1 MPVNSLYPNLN
12 DVELGERGTDSSS
25 TSDRGGDDILT
36 IFDNH
41 CNPDGQLPV
50 SEFAR
55 IVEIYRDTL
64 SETTIRKLLNYA
76 DKNKDGF
83 ISRAEIGHLNS
94 EDASVV
100 QKNANINASEL
111 TAFKRG
117 VGFAGRIVMLNKEDQ
132 KAYMEQYS
140 CCPPAIF
147 IAIISLV
154 QIGIFIY
161 YGVSYGK
168 WFSYPPQLTSSPLI
182 FDLRRRQEAWRFIS
196 YMLLHA
202 DVEHITVNVVLQLA
216 IGIPLEMVH
225 GPLRIIPIYLAG
237 VLGGSFASAVFDPQV
252 VLVGASGGVYAL
264 ISAHLAN
271 VVLNGDV
278 MNKVVGIIRAVFVF
292 FILGADFGYS
302 IYRRLKD
309 DKYTSNVSF
318 VAHVAGSIAGLSM
331 GLIALMN
338 FKKSLRDKVAFW
350 IAVGV
355 YCGFMVFGIFWIIFY
370 IPGYFDT

>member
-1 MPVNSLYPNLN
+1 MPVNSLYPKLDNVEL
-12 DVELGERGTDSSS
+12 ELGERRVNTHMEQSEDS
-25 TSDRGGDDILT
+25 ILT

-41 CNPDGQLPV
+41 CNPDGRLPV
-50 SEFAR
+50 AQFAR
-55 IVEIYRDTL
+55 IVEIYRETL
-64 SETTIRKLLNYA
+64 SELTIRKLLDYA

-83 ISRAEIGHLNS
+83 ISKTEIGQLNS
-94 EDASVV
+94 EDTYVI
-100 QKNANINASEL
+100 QKKANINASEL

-117 VGFAGRIVMLNKEDQ
+117 VGFAGRIVLLKKEDQ
-132 KAYMEQYS
+132 VVYMEEYS

-147 IAIISLV
+147 IALISLV
-154 QIGIFIY
+154 QLAVFIY
-161 YGVSYGK
+161 YGVLYGK

-182 FDLRRRQEAWRFIS
+182 FDLRRREEAWRFIS

-202 DVEHITVNVVLQLA
+202 DVEHITVNVVLQLV

-225 GPLRIIPIYLAG
+225 GPLRILPIYLAG
-237 VLGGSFASAVFDPQV
+237 VLAGSFASSVFDPQV

-278 MNKVVGIIRAVFVF
+278 MNKVVGIVRAVFVF
-292 FILGADFGYS
+292 CILGADFGYS
-302 IYRRLKD
+302 IYRRVKD
-309 DKYTSNVSF
+309 DDFTSNVSF
-318 VAHVAGSIAGLSM
+318 VAHVAGAIAGLSM

-338 FKKSLRDKVAFW
+338 FKKSLTDKVVFW

-355 YCGFMVFGIFWIIFY
+355 YCAFMLFGIFWIVFY
-370 IPGYFDT
+370 IPGFFNT